1 MGTPRYI
8 KIHNEI
14 QSRIEKGYWQVGQ
27 RIPAERELA
36 QEFMVSRMTLRQAL
50 QTLVD
55 EGILE
60 RRIGAGTFVAQRRI
74 QDKMSGITSFT
85 ELTRRQG
92 KVPSSQT
99 VSYLVTEP
107 SLSEAEKLELAENQ
121 KILRM
126 ERIRFADDEPI
137 CFEVA
142 ALPFDMVADYRQSQ
156 VTTSL
161 YQTLADDG
169 LRIGRAQQTVSA
181 TVASERIA
189 ELLKVKRG
197 SAILMLR
204 QVTTLKDGRPFE
216 YVRTHYAGDRFEFY
230 LEK

>member
-55 EGILE
+55 EGVLE
-60 RRIGAGTFVAQRRI
+60 RRIGAGTFVAQRKI

>member
-60 RRIGAGTFVAQRRI
+60 RRIGAGTFVAQRKI

>member
-60 RRIGAGTFVAQRRI
+60 RRIGAGTFVAQRKI

-107 SLSEAEKLELAENQ
+107 SLSEAEKLKLAENQ

-169 LRIGRAQQTVSA
+169 LQIGRAQQTVSA

-204 QVTTLKDGRPFE
+204 QVTALKDGRPFE

>member
-55 EGILE
+55 EGVLE
-60 RRIGAGTFVAQRRI
+60 RRIGAGTFVAQRKI

-92 KVPSSQT
+92 KVPNSQT